1 MSSRISVAGVAR
13 RGNDILVMR
22 RLPGGS
28 VGGLWEFPGGKAE
41 RGERPGEALIREWME
56 ETGLEIDVGDE
67 IARGGFHHNGEPIT
81 LIAFNVELPSA
92 DSDPELREHDAFQ
105 WVNVETLS
113 KLSLVDS
120 DRIVADVISRESA

>member
-1 MSSRISVAGVAR
+1 MISRISVAGVAR
-13 RGNDILVMR
+13 RGTDILVMH

-41 RGERPGEALIREWME
+41 KGESPREALIREWME
-56 ETGLEIDVGDE
+56 ETGLEITVGDE
-67 IARGGFHHNGEPIT
+67 ITRGEFHHNGAAVT
-81 LIAFNVELPSA
+81 LIAFNVELPFI
-92 DSDPELREHDAFQ
+92 DSDPVLREHDAFQ
-105 WVNVETLS
+105 WVSVENLS